1 MRERLEVWER
11 HNGFRVVPRQGRKI
25 RRARNGA
32 TPGRRAGS
40 RKIVL
45 NQSRWAAR
53 LPTSEANMVDTFSEA
68 ITKAIPHETTV
79 TRERLSVD
87 LYEQMGGNLDGTPLQ
102 RSRKSRN

>member
-1 MRERLEVWER
+1 MNGSRWER
-11 HNGFRVVPRQGRKI
+11 HNGFASSLGKDGKFVVHEMAPRPADEQ
-25 RRARNGA
+25 AA
-32 TPGRRAGS
+32 

-68 ITKAIPHETTV
+68 ITKAIRHETTV